1 MAYTLE
7 QKERPYG
14 SGTRHEVLRKLLTQM
29 QITEVGELGD
39 CLVLPGKLRKISDS
53 AAYKRKTR
61 SVIAKEDAVIR
72 SIAKENGMKFK
83 CHSDRDAMTVT
94 YWRVK

>member
-1 MAYTLE
+1 MAYRLE

-14 SGTRHEVLRKLLTQM
+14 ASTRHEALRKVLTQM

-53 AAYKRKTR
+53 ARKTR
-61 SVIAKEDAVIR
+61 SVIAKEDATIR

>member
-1 MAYTLE
+1 MAYRLE

-14 SGTRHEVLRKLLTQM
+14 ATTRHEALRKVLTQM

-53 AAYKRKTR
+53 ARKTR
-61 SVIAKEDAVIR
+61 SVIAKEDAAIR

-94 YWRVK
+94 YWGVK

>member
-1 MAYTLE
+1 MTYELE
-7 QKERPYG
+7 QKERPYS
-14 SGTRHEVLRKLLTQM
+14 SGARYEALKKVLIKM

-39 CLVLPGKLRKISDS
+39 CLVLPGKLRKMSDS